1 MTEPALTSRRPY
13 LLRAMHEWMSDN
25 GQTPHLLVDAQAPGI
40 EIPPGHERD
49 GKLVLNVSWQA
60 TDGLSLG
67 NEWVEF
73 GARFG
78 GVTRRVRLPTTAV
91 LGIYA
96 RETGEGML
104 FPEDEEPPPSTTSP
118 PEPPAPS
125 GRPRLTVVK

>member
-1 MTEPALTSRRPY
+1 MTGSAPISRKPY
-13 LLRAMHEWMSDN
+13 LVRAMHEWMSDN

-40 EIPPGHERD
+40 EMPAGYARD

-60 TDGLSLG
+60 TDGLALG

-78 GVTRRVRLPTTAV
+78 GVTRRVRVPTSAI

-104 FPEDEEPPPSTTSP
+104 FPEDEPPPPSSSSP

-125 GRPRLTVVK
+125 GRPKLSVVK